1 MNEEAQRDHVCF
13 GFECWGCEE
22 PLLMAFDTYDGRAP
36 FRFNGTGTIIV
47 SCKGCGERHA
57 YRREE
62 FRRFVVRPGAPSVV
76 AMPLGDAAANEL
88 R

>member
-1 MNEEAQRDHVCF
+1 MKDELQRDHVCF
-13 GFECWGCEE
+13 GFQCWGCDE

-36 FRFNGTGTIIV
+36 FRFQGPGAIIV
-47 SCKGCGERHA
+47 SCKRCGERHA

-62 FRRFVVRPGAPSVV
+62 FKRFVIRADSPSVI
-76 AMPLGDAAANEL
+76 ALSEPPTLEA

>member
-1 MNEEAQRDHVCF
+1 MNDEMQRDHVCF
-13 GFECWGCEE
+13 GFQCWGCDE

-36 FRFNGTGTIIV
+36 FRFQGPGTIIV
-47 SCKGCGERHA
+47 ACKHCGERHA

-62 FRRFVVRPGAPSVV
+62 FKRFVIRADAPSIISLSE
-76 AMPLGDAAANEL
+76 APALEL